1 MKVFVFGVFLVRIVL
16 HSDWIRREYLS
27 VFSSNTG
34 KSDQEISEYGHFSVS
49 AIQENPQ
56 KSNGISPSTNLAIL
70 EIILRKDKA
79 SLGTKWKIECD
90 ELINESNKKT
100 NELIKKQI
108 SLTVVIRF
116 KEMICWRLARLRLT
130 IVFQMLN
137 FK

>member
-34 KSDQEISEYGHFSVS
+34 KSDQEISEYGHFSGS

-56 KSNGISPSTNLAIL
+56 KSNEVSPSTNLAIL
-70 EIILRKDKA
+70 KIILRKDKT
-79 SLGTKWKIECD
+79 SLDKNWKDTKWKTECD
-90 ELINESNKKT
+90 ELINEP
-100 NELIKKQI
+100 IKKQI

-130 IVFQMLN
+130 IVSQMLN

>member
-1 MKVFVFGVFLVRIVL
+1 MKVSLFGVFLVRIVL

-34 KSDQEISEYGHFSVS
+34 KSDQEISEYGHFSGS

-56 KSNGISPSTNLAIL
+56 KSNEVSPSTNLAIL
-70 EIILRKDKA
+70 KIILRKDKT
-79 SLGTKWKIECD
+79 SLDKNWKDTKWKIECD
-90 ELINESNKKT
+90 ELINEP
-100 NELIKKQI
+100 IKKQI

-130 IVFQMLN
+130 IVSQMLN